1 MCLFPILFVILQC
14 MKKFFAMTLGALQL
28 VCCAPEQIDQA
39 EWHSVDPKDFTT
51 QPVDL
56 FDNRWMAL
64 TVGNQTSANSMTISW
79 GSLGVLWNKPI
90 VIVYVSEDRFTKHLM
105 DGNEYFTVTGF
116 PQSEECRAA
125 LGYLGSA
132 SGRNEDKMAG
142 SGLTVKYTELGNP
155 YFDEGNIAIECK
167 KIYSDAFK
175 MDLLPAEEREG
186 RYSRMGIHTFYIGEI
201 VNIWEK

>member
-1 MCLFPILFVILQC
+1 
-14 MKKFFAMTLGALQL
+14 MKKIIAIVLGALL
-28 VCCAPEQIDQA
+28 MASCAPKQTQTA
-39 EWHSVDPKDFTT
+39 EWHSIDPKDFTT

-56 FDNRWMAL
+56 LANKWMAL
-64 TVGNQTSANSMTISW
+64 TVGNMTSANSMTIAW
-79 GSLGVLWNKPI
+79 GSFGFLWNKPI

-105 DGNEYFTVTGF
+105 DESEYFTITGF
-116 PQSEECRAA
+116 PESAEYKAV

-132 SGRNEDKMAG
+132 SGRDEDKMAG
-142 SGLTVKYTELGNP
+142 CGLTVKYTQLGNP
-155 YFDEGNIAIECK
+155 YFDEGNLAIECK
-167 KIYSDAFK
+167 KIYSDAFN